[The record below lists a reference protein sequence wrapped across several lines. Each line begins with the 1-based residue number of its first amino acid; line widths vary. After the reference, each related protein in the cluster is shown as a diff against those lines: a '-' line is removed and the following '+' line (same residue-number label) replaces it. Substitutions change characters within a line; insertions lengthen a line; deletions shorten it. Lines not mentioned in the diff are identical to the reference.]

1 MAQGFCSPLP
11 DHVEMMIVY
20 GNTGAENDER
30 DTVAVMQIASVR
42 VLLPMVMMTIMM
54 LVLAMIVRV
63 MS

>member
-1 MAQGFCSPLP
+1 
-11 DHVEMMIVY
+11 MMIVY
-20 GNTGAENDER
+20 GNTGAEDDER

-42 VLLPMVMMTIMM
+42 VLLPMVMTTIMM